1 MRDRLRDRESCCI
14 SQDETTFAEHVR
26 RPCRHFFGDSR
37 LRGVLRGS
45 GKFYM
50 MCRCICVV
58 LCVSFGFF
66 CCFAPI
72 VRHALFVCCRSIVS
86 PQRACYRASERDIR
100 PHALHVFCRSFVSPL
115 RACKLSCHRD
125 GHSTMTHVNFYS
137 VGRINGP
144 KK

>member
-1 MRDRLRDRESCCI
+1 MRDRLRDRESCCL

-26 RPCRHFFGDSR
+26 RRCRHFFGDSR
-37 LRGVLRGS
+37 LREVLRGS

-58 LCVSFGFF
+58 LSLFF
-66 CCFAPI
+66 CFIHCFAPLF
-72 VRHALFVCCRSIVS
+72 RHHSHVCCRSIVS